1 MHKEEQ
7 KVKQGEDKETI
18 EELKDKIDYLE
29 NNLKVVLEQYIVQR
43 NNVLELQ
50 NKLSNERRKC
60 RYERRRI
67 CKGA

>member
-29 NNLKVVLEQYIVQR
+29 NNLK
-43 NNVLELQ
+43 NVLELQ
-50 NKLSNERRKC
+50 NKLSNERIKC